1 MKKLLFLISLL
12 VITPIFLKV
21 APTSVFADPHCITF
35 KVKVKAT
42 NYPGG
47 VLQIGCLGDRG
58 PQCTG
63 QIKDIR
69 VGANTAV
76 VLGKC
81 SCFPNENGCIK
92 IGKKLEKKAINS
104 AGKREIV
111 IKTPIP
117 VKCKVTSDKICGTN
131 GDVIKG
137 TIRLKC
143 NKPSVTI
150 PPDTGTPT
158 PPQSVTPGV
167 SQCPIPETV
176 PNVRVSCPTCF
187 VGEPTPTPTPT
198 IAPPTPT
205 PTPTPTPEGNNQ

>member
-21 APTSVFADPHCITF
+21 TPTSVFADPHCITF

-47 VLQIGCLGDRG
+47 TLQIGCPGDRG

-69 VGANTAV
+69 VGASNPV
-76 VLGKC
+76 ILGKC
-81 SCFPNENGCIK
+81 SCFPNDNGCIK
-92 IGKKLEKKAINS
+92 IGKKLEKKALNS
-104 AGKREIV
+104 KGKREIV

-117 VKCKVTSDKICGTN
+117 SKCKVTSDKVCGTN
-131 GDVIKG
+131 GQVVKG

-143 NKPSVTI
+143 NAPTKTVTPTLT
-150 PPDTGTPT
+150 PPDDTNTPT
-158 PPQSVTPGV
+158 PTSG
-167 SQCPIPETV
+167 QCPVPETV
-176 PNVRVSCPTCF
+176 PNVRVTCPTCF
-187 VGEPTPTPTPT
+187 GDETTPTPTPVD
-198 IAPPTPT
+198 
-205 PTPTPTPEGNNQ
+205 EELEVVDEEVEE